1 MRSAG
6 WLLVVGAGLGAV
18 ALAAGA
24 HQARQEAQGGA
35 RGGRGGPEPRAP
47 VPTPPR
53 ASPALPSGRRP
64 RAEDLDEI
72 EALARVIT
80 SEADGHTLAERAAVG
95 WAVRNRA
102 RRRGT
107 TIARM
112 VCTPEC
118 GPCCDG
124 RPFSAARSPKHGDR
138 ELAAYILAAPQEMDP
153 TGGASAI
160 LEPALQDRLAAN
172 GVAGHRPSEDVR
184 RKWAA
189 SGQKYLGTVGRWE
202 LWTT

>member
-1 MRSAG
+1 MSRMG
-6 WLLVVGAGLGAV
+6 WLLLMGAGLGAV
-18 ALAAGA
+18 ALSS
-24 HQARQEAQGGA
+24 HRARENA
-35 RGGRGGPEPRAP
+35 RGGEPRPGRSPSPLPPAT
-47 VPTPPR
+47 TPPVG
-53 ASPALPSGRRP
+53 AAALPSGRRP
-64 RAEDLDEI
+64 RADELTET

-102 RRRGT
+102 RKRRT
-107 TIARM
+107 TIAKM

-118 GPCCDG
+118 GSCCDG
-124 RPFSAARSPKHGDR
+124 RPFSSARPAKDRDR
-138 ELAAYILAAPQEMDP
+138 ELAAYILAAPDEMDP

-160 LEPALQDRLAAN
+160 LEPALQDRLAAA
-172 GVAGHRPSEDVR
+172 GTAGHRPSEDVR
-184 RKWAA
+184 RRWAA